1 MQNIY
6 FELTRELNAQG
17 PIAALASGQAVVYYR
32 IAIMSKDGD
41 WILKE
46 TSQACHRVLEVL
58 AKRYARY
65 RAGAPLDTRWLS
77 GGWSSHFELTDE
89 RGRRIRCDFVSRPP
103 RLARSISEELFAA
116 SEPGNLLVV
125 DVESLIRMKYTQRA
139 KDYPAIAELARLLPP
154 EKEVE
159 LTTDPD
165 RILELA
171 PRFGAASKR
180 FSVKAAQAGEDR
192 QNVVVALA
200 REVDRLQQLDKKRLA
215 GYQRA
220 SKTYLQKLSEIGVSR
235 LPLLEAHE
243 MCCELALKHL
253 PGKIRPLLDEDADAQ

>member
-6 FELTRELNAQG
+6 FELTREFNDQG

-46 TSQACHRVLEVL
+46 TSQSCHHVLEVL
-58 AKRYARY
+58 AKRHARY
-65 RAGAPLDTRWLS
+65 RAGAPLDRRWLS
-77 GGWSSHFELTDE
+77 GGWSSHFEFTDE

-103 RLARSISEELFAA
+103 RLSRSISEELFSA

-139 KDYPAIAELARLLPP
+139 KDYPAVAELARLLPP

-171 PRFGAASKR
+171 SSFGAR
-180 FSVKAAQAGEDR
+180 RDEF
-192 QNVVVALA
+192 
-200 REVDRLQQLDKKRLA
+200 
-215 GYQRA
+215 
-220 SKTYLQKLSEIGVSR
+220 LSSPHGQ
-235 LPLLEAHE
+235 
-243 MCCELALKHL
+243 
-253 PGKIRPLLDEDADAQ
+253 GKIVRK